1 MINNVFLLLLSY
13 LVIINT
19 PSCILLTQV
28 HFVHFDNVF
37 NDDDDDGGGSGG
49 FLVAVVVDDGGD
61 CGGGGNGVHDLQ
73 MLMATPLRRAGTA
86 YLDRYTLVAMEMTSP
101 C

>member
-49 FLVAVVVDDGGD
+49 FFGG
-61 CGGGGNGVHDLQ
+61 CCRG
-73 MLMATPLRRAGTA
+73 
-86 YLDRYTLVAMEMTSP
+86 
-101 C
+101 